1 MMKKI
6 FMCGFSALA
15 VACLVAGCST
25 FTNYLQIVTP
35 HTAADLLAD
44 NVQAFEGKSYDEA
57 AVLAAEAGYEIIL
70 SYEGRGKQGLFN
82 AVNAS
87 VRLIAKDADGIRPST
102 GKENAQPATEED
114 ATPSTEEASITPST
128 EE

>member
-1 MMKKI
+1 MKKVLVR
-6 FMCGFSALA
+6 GFSAA
-15 VACLVAGCST
+15 AFAFSVAGCASS
-25 FTNYLQIVTP
+25 TNYLHIITP

-44 NVQAFEGKSYDEA
+44 DVQVFEGKSYDEA
-57 AVLAAEAGYEIIL
+57 AVQAAEAGYEVIL
-70 SYEGRGKQGLFN
+70 SYEGRGQQGLFGM
-82 AVNAS
+82 NAS

-114 ATPSTEEASITPST
+114 ATPSTEEASVTPST